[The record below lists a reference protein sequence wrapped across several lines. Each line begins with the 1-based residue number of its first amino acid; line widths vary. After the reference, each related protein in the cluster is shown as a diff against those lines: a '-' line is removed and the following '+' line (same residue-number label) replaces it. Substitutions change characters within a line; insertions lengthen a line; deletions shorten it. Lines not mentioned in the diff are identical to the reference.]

1 MSSTFDDLLNSDFIK
16 SVNDTILQTQQTIK
30 DSNDIDYSACKR
42 EKELRDQEAAAKKKE
57 EADNKLKK
65 KINTIV
71 DGKNDEIMK
80 KIKNIIDKNT
90 TYKNVLI
97 SSKNIIELYYN
108 YYNKNNKLEEEIGE
122 LNDIIRA
129 NERKVYYNEPETNNT
144 QKWNFFLKIS
154 YLIIFII
161 FCFVVMF
168 IYSDSILIKI
178 IFFITFL
185 VYPFIFM
192 FFIRLTINCIKY
204 IISLFPTTVYT
215 SVKGI
220 SYN

>member
-30 DSNDIDYSACKR
+30 DSNDIDYSACQR
-42 EKELRDQEAAAKKKE
+42 EKELRDQEAAAKKTE
-57 EADNKLKK
+57 EADNKLKN
-65 KINTIV
+65 KINTNV
-71 DGKNDEIMK
+71 DRKNDEIMK
-80 KIKNIIDKNT
+80 KINNIIDKNT

-97 SSKNIIELYYN
+97 SSKNIIELYYD
-108 YYNKNNKLEEEIGE
+108 YYNKNNNLEEEIGE

-129 NERKVYYNEPETNNT
+129 NERKVYYNEPETTNT

-161 FCFVVMF
+161 FCLVVMF

-178 IFFITFL
+178 IFFIAFL
-185 VYPFIFM
+185 AYPFIFM
-192 FFIRLTINCIKY
+192 FFIRLIINCIKY

>member
-1 MSSTFDDLLNSDFIK
+1 MSSTFDDLLNSDFIT
-16 SVNDTILQTQQTIK
+16 SVNNTILQTQQTIK

-42 EKELRDQEAAAKKKE
+42 EKELRDQEAASKKKE
-57 EADNKLKK
+57 EADNKLKN

-80 KIKNIIDKNT
+80 KINNIIDKNT

-97 SSKNIIELYYN
+97 SSKNIIELYYD
-108 YYNKNNKLEEEIGE
+108 YYNKNNNLEEEIGE

-129 NERKVYYNEPETNNT
+129 NERKVYYNEPETTNT

-161 FCFVVMF
+161 FCLVVMF

-178 IFFITFL
+178 IFFIAFL
-185 VYPFIFM
+185 AYPFIFM
-192 FFIRLTINCIKY
+192 FFIRLIINCIKY

>member
-1 MSSTFDDLLNSDFIK
+1 M
-16 SVNDTILQTQQTIK
+16 
-30 DSNDIDYSACKR
+30 
-42 EKELRDQEAAAKKKE
+42 
-57 EADNKLKK
+57 
-65 KINTIV
+65 